1 MKKII
6 IFLLVSP
13 LLFGFSSIELTKS
26 VKKRVEKEIK
36 IAFDVEDVLL
46 KELVIDNET
55 NSKLKTKINKDNL
68 FQIIKDQK
76 LIGYAYI
83 GKAPSKTDDFD
94 FLVLFDTALIIKKS
108 KLLAYREDYGAE
120 IGSKRWLKQFIGLNS
135 SSTIQYGN
143 DIVPISGATISA
155 RSMTV
160 AINNLLQSIA
170 VLQQENI
177 L

>member
-1 MKKII
+1 MKKIVV
-6 IFLLVSP
+6 FLLVFP

-36 IAFDVEDVLL
+36 ITFNVEGVFL
-46 KELVIDNET
+46 KELVIDSET
-55 NSKLKTKINKDNL
+55 NSKLKTKIIKDNL

-94 FLVLFDTALIIKKS
+94 YLVLFDTALIIKKS
-108 KLLAYREDYGAE
+108 KLLVYREDYGAE

-143 DIVPISGATISA
+143 EIVPISGATISA

-177 L
+177 F